1 MRSISLSIVF
11 LWIHL
16 LDGNAQSLLSGYALK
31 DLSITQWTAEEG
43 LSSNNTTSVFQS
55 SDGLLW
61 ITSFNGF
68 MTFDGERFETYDRN
82 NLSFLETD
90 GFYAVIENTDGS
102 ILIGSQGSGLIKYKL
117 GEFSNYQPRHGIVP
131 KSIRSLLR
139 LKNGDVIIGSNNG
152 GLFHLQNDTIKNVY
166 HEQLQGATVMALVED
181 ASGKIWIGTDGNGL
195 FSWETRT
202 QPQPFKTEGVFS
214 KNVEALALSS
224 KGILFI
230 GTTKGLISIE
240 LINNQ
245 LKSHSDLD
253 DNSINALW
261 IDETFTIWIG
271 TERGLIR
278 YNEKLP
284 TPDVLQ
290 SKNQIDFVR
299 ITKIANDLEGNLWI
313 TSNRSG
319 LVRLKETNITNIQIP
334 TISSNR
340 VNIVHETK
348 DGRLYV
354 GTDANQLD
362 ICENNKCQTIL
373 LKTSIGGNGI
383 RDIFEESKNSLWL
396 ATYSGIIHIQEGKE
410 IVYSMAEGMPAND
423 FRTVTKDRQG
433 NFWFG
438 SRSGGLVKF
447 KDGNILRVYQQG
459 SGLESNYILAVTEM
473 QNGDIYVGTHSGGMT
488 IISPNGETKTHHL
501 RKDDAGILF
510 FNIDQDKQGKV
521 WVMANI
527 GPIQFTGDSLRPILL
542 HGDKKSKT
550 YFDWIDDEV
559 GSAWITTSS
568 GVL

>member
-1 MRSISLSIVF
+1 MRGLFLSIIF
-11 LWIHL
+11 LWIQL
-16 LDGNAQSLLSGYALK
+16 VVGNAQSFLPGYALK

-117 GEFSNYQPRHGIVP
+117 GEFSNYQPRQGTVP

-152 GLFHLQNDTIKNVY
+152 GLFHLHNDTIKNVY

-195 FSWETRT
+195 FSWDTRT
-202 QPQPFKTEGVFS
+202 QPLPFKTEGVFS

-240 LINNQ
+240 LTNNQ

-261 IDETFTIWIG
+261 IDETFAIWIG

-284 TPDVLQ
+284 ATDVLQ

-319 LVRLKETNITNIQIP
+319 LIRLKETNITNIQMPI
-334 TISSNR
+334 ISSNR

-362 ICENNKCQTIL
+362 ICENNKCKSIL
-373 LKTSIGGNGI
+373 LKTLIGGNGI

-396 ATYSGIIHIQEGKE
+396 ATYSGIVHIQDGKE

-423 FRTVTKDRQG
+423 FRTITKDRQG

-438 SRSGGLVKF
+438 SRSG
-447 KDGNILRVYQQG
+447 
-459 SGLESNYILAVTEM
+459 A
-473 QNGDIYVGTHSGGMT
+473 
-488 IISPNGETKTHHL
+488 
-501 RKDDAGILF
+501 
-510 FNIDQDKQGKV
+510 
-521 WVMANI
+521 
-527 GPIQFTGDSLRPILL
+527 LL
-542 HGDKKSKT
+542 NSRM
-550 YFDWIDDEV
+550 ER
-559 GSAWITTSS
+559 S
-568 GVL
+568 